1 MSFLYIKL
9 TQIYILACLFSIF
22 LYSTRMQY
30 SYMPFFCAAV
40 RTILAN
46 ACLNLLEDD
55 QGAVF
60 FLFIVSNLECS
71 QFCIH
76 ILMKVGRALSYCKAR

>member
-9 TQIYILACLFSIF
+9 TQIYILACLFCIF

-60 FLFIVSNLECS
+60 FLFIVSNLRV
-71 QFCIH
+71 FA
-76 ILMKVGRALSYCKAR
+76 ILHTHLDESWPSSFIL